1 MKYILVLILA
11 LPNFCFAY
19 IPKTITVLKNIAETR
34 TDSSLR
40 IKKEIIFQTE
50 NDKYLVK
57 ETWYIKD
64 SENFYIKATGP
75 GFSFEALHQNGQRYR
90 RNSEGQLLKSQDDV
104 NFFMPLFVSNDAN
117 LIANYLIRSE
127 ILLPKVL
134 QKPRALHKMEE
145 IKYSPE
151 ERIRLTRKD
160 GIVHFGL
167 GEPTPVDSNSPKA
180 QAWVLQNDFFI
191 TKLRQE
197 EFSVEANAY
206 KKYARSISYPEK
218 MILKGDLFN
227 VEIQTL
233 DIDRISVG
241 KNTKEKFE
249 VNKLTNQAAQQSLV
263 ENPTIE
269 SVRKFYL
276 KFR

>member
-1 MKYILVLILA
+1 MKYIFAILLTFPLIGY
-11 LPNFCFAY
+11 AY

-64 SENFYIKATGP
+64 SENYYLKATGP

-90 RNSEGQLLKSQDDV
+90 RNAEGQLLKSQDDL
-104 NFFMPLFVSNDAN
+104 NFYMPLFVSNDTN
-117 LIANYLIRSE
+117 IIGNYLIRSN

-134 QKPRALHKMEE
+134 QKPKSYHKMEE

-151 ERIRLTRKD
+151 ERIRLTRKN

-167 GEPTPVDSNSPKA
+167 GEPTPVDSTSPKP
-180 QAWVLQNDFFI
+180 QAWILQNDFYI
-191 TKLRQE
+191 SKLRQAD
-197 EFSVEANAY
+197 FTIEANNY

-218 MILKGDLFN
+218 MVLKWDLFN
-227 VEIQTL
+227 IEMQTL

-249 VNKLTNQAAQQSLV
+249 YNNLSNEASGQSLS

>member
-11 LPNFCFAY
+11 FPSFGFAY

-34 TDSSLR
+34 TDSPLR

-50 NDKYLVK
+50 SDKYLVK

-64 SENFYIKATGP
+64 SENFYVIASGP
-75 GFSFEALHQNGQRYR
+75 GFKFEALHQNGQRYR
-90 RNSEGQLLKSQDDV
+90 RNKEGQLLKSQDDV
-104 NFFMPLFVSNDAN
+104 NFYMPLFVSNDAN
-117 LIANYLIRSE
+117 VIGNYLVRSN
-127 ILLPKVL
+127 ILLPSVL
-134 QKPRALHKMEE
+134 QKPKAFHKMEE

-160 GIVHFGL
+160 GVVHFGL
-167 GEPTPVDSNSPKA
+167 GEPSPVQASTPKA
-180 QAWVLQNDFFI
+180 QAWILQNDFYVS
-191 TKLRQE
+191 KLRQSD
-197 EFSVEANAY
+197 FTIEARDF

-218 MILKGDLFN
+218 MLLKWDLFN
-227 VEIQTL
+227 IEMQTL

-249 VNKLTNQAAQQSLV
+249 VENLSNQSDSQALT
-263 ENPTIE
+263 ENPTID